1 MKNLLMLFQRLGLRT
16 NLLLGFGVTT
26 VLALALGVNA
36 LHNLSLLNEQTRR
49 LYEEDMLGMQNLAHA
64 SAALHQMGKSIRQL
78 ALEDTP
84 ADRAVVREQIAAAE
98 AALRHELEEVRDRL
112 KRADNR
118 QRLADFMALF
128 EQYREAIRTA
138 STLIEG
144 EPLMQSRASLYLS
157 GGEFSNALD
166 RADEKLA
173 EIEARKLENGR
184 ESVQTAHHVYDET
197 RAVTLALLGLGLLA
211 CVLLGMLVAHAIK
224 QPTDNLRA
232 ALSDLASGKL
242 ETEVPHVEFRNEI
255 GELARSVGV
264 LQKAAQDME
273 TRRWV
278 KTQVSELG
286 ALLQQLPTFT
296 DLGQKFLSRVAPLL
310 GAGHGVFY
318 IFDQQD
324 RQLRLLASYGY
335 RERKQLNQHFA
346 LGEGLVGQCAMER
359 VPITLSDPPAD
370 YVRIASGLGE
380 ATPRWLATWPI
391 LLQDNLLGVV
401 ELAAFH
407 PFGQKEQTLIEEL
420 LPLVAVS
427 IEMLEKSLETQRL
440 LYATQE
446 QASRMEAQA
455 AKLEEQQVEM
465 EAQQVE
471 MRTTEAWYRS
481 IVESAP
487 EGMMVTDE
495 HGVITL
501 CNPRMEAIFGYEA
514 GGLVG
519 LNVETL
525 VPEDARGRHS
535 MLRAEFTNAERTRA
549 MSSSASLA
557 GKRKDGS
564 LVPVEISLAVLPSLS
579 GHGRSVCVA
588 CRDITERKRNEARI
602 AESERQVM
610 FMLQSSPVAV
620 RVSDLQTGLIKF
632 ANQAY
637 ADMFRLPLEGLVGAI
652 PADQPANDA
661 AMAGTRARLAT
672 GERIVN
678 ESLQLR
684 TRDGRDLSLL
694 ASYLDIRYGGEQC
707 LLGWF
712 FDVTE
717 LQHAKDMADEASQ
730 MKSDFLA
737 NMSHEIRTP
746 MNAIIGMSHLA
757 LKTELT
763 PRQRDYLLK
772 IQASGQ
778 HLLGIIN
785 DILDFS
791 KIEAGKL
798 TIEETDFDRDPVL
811 ENVANLLVEKTSAKG
826 LELVFDIDPAVP
838 RRLRGDPLRLG
849 QILINYANNAVKF
862 TERGEVVV
870 SARVA
875 EETASD
881 VLLRFEVRD
890 TGIGISPDQ
899 CSRLFQSF
907 QQADSSTSRKYG
919 GTGLGLAISRQLA
932 SLMGGEVGVESEPGK
947 GSLFWFT
954 ARLGRSRDDRESL
967 LPCPDLRHRR
977 ALVVDD
983 NDVARHVMEDLL
995 RAMTFEVEQ
1004 SPEGASAVERVREAA
1019 AAGRPFDIAFL
1030 DWQMPGMDGFEAA
1043 RRIRALGLA
1052 TPPHLIMVTSY
1063 GREEVLRRAEEV
1075 GLEDVLVKPVNP
1087 SVLFDSSMRALGGR
1101 PSVGPVV
1108 GTDPAPLAELLA
1120 GLKGARVLLAEDN
1133 DLNQEVAV
1141 ELLHEVGVEVELAN
1155 NGAEALEK
1163 VAAGE
1168 FDLVLMDMQMPV
1180 MDGVTAAREILKTP
1194 RGRTLPIVAM
1204 TANAMAQDRQRC
1216 LEAGMVDHVAKPIEP
1231 DLLFQALLKW
1241 IKPRPGLGA
1250 PEASGPPPAAG
1261 VPVPSLPLVEGLDAE
1276 LGLRRMLGKLP
1287 LYLKSLQ
1294 RYCAAH
1300 AGTARELRE
1309 ALDRGDRETAVRVA
1323 HTARSV
1329 NGNIGATRLQALA
1342 ATLEQK
1348 LAGGV
1353 PAAELEP
1360 ELSAFEAGQA
1370 SLLQG
1375 LARNLAPA
1383 AGAAV
1388 DTALDVDRARRV
1400 LPRLAQLLREMDGA
1414 ANDLAQAE
1422 EDLLRALLG
1431 VETYRRFDGALQQ
1444 FAFDRALASLAQ
1456 GAGSLG
1462 LALE

>member
-1 MKNLLMLFQRLGLRT
+1 MNYLRSVFERLPLRA
-16 NLLLGFGVTT
+16 NLLLGFGVTLLLT
-26 VLALALGVNA
+26 LVLGANA
-36 LHNLSLLNEQTRR
+36 VRSLSVLNEQTQR
-49 LYEEDMLGMQNLAHA
+49 LYEEDMLGMQNLARA
-64 SAALHQMGKSIRQL
+64 SAALNKMGRFARQM
-78 ALEDTP
+78 ALEDST
-84 ADRAVVREQIAAAE
+84 ADRALAREEINAAE
-98 AALRHELEEVRDRL
+98 AELRRELADVGGRL
-112 KRADNR
+112 KRSDNR
-118 QRLADFMALF
+118 QRLADFLRLL
-128 EQYREAIRTA
+128 EQYRAVIDRGVALVEQDPAAQTA
-138 STLIEG
+138 SGRFLTGDEFK
-144 EPLMQSRASLYLS
+144 RALEL
-157 GGEFSNALD
+157 
-166 RADEKLA
+166 ADTKLA
-173 EIEARKLENGR
+173 EIQARKIENGK
-184 ESVQTAHHVYDET
+184 ESAELAHDMYEET
-197 RAVTLALLGLGLLA
+197 RNITLLLVGTGLLA
-211 CVLLGMLVAHAIK
+211 CVLLGMLIASAIK
-224 QPTDNLRA
+224 RPSDRLRS
-232 ALSDLASGKL
+232 ALSDLAEGQL
-242 ETEVPHVEFRNEI
+242 EISIPHTDYQNEI

-264 LQKAAQDME
+264 LQKTAQEME
-273 TRRWV
+273 TQRWV

-286 ALLQQLPTFT
+286 AQLQQMPSFT
-296 DLGQKFLSRVAPLL
+296 ELGQKFLSRVAPLL
-310 GAGHGVFY
+310 GVGHGVFY
-318 IFDQQD
+318 IFDQHE

-359 VPITLSDPPAD
+359 VPITLREPPAD
-370 YVRIASGLGE
+370 YVRISSGLGE
-380 ATPRWLATWPI
+380 APPRCLATWPI

-407 PFGQKEQTLIEEL
+407 PFGKRELLLIDEL
-420 LPLVAVS
+420 LPLVAVGL
-427 IEMLEKSLETQRL
+427 EMLERSLETQRL
-440 LYATQE
+440 LHATQE

-495 HGVITL
+495 NGTISL
-501 CNPRMEAIFGYEA
+501 CNPRMEAIFGYEP
-514 GGLVG
+514 GELVG
-519 LNVETL
+519 ANVETL
-525 VPEDARGRHS
+525 VPDHIHGSHA
-535 MLRAEFTNAERTRA
+535 MLRSEFTNAERTRA
-549 MSSSASLA
+549 MNSSANLE

-564 LVPVEISLAVLPSLS
+564 LVPVEISLAVLPNLS

-620 RVSDLQTGLIKF
+620 RVVDQATGRIRF
-632 ANQAY
+632 ANQAH
-637 ADMFRLPLEGLVGAI
+637 AAMFRVPDGLAGPD
-652 PADQPANDA
+652 PASQYGDIGEA
-661 AMAGTRARLAT
+661 TRIQSRLRA

-684 TRDGRDLSLL
+684 TGDGRELAVL
-694 ASYLDIRYGGEQC
+694 ASYLEIQYGGEPC
-707 LLGWF
+707 TLGWF

-717 LQHAKDMADEASQ
+717 LQHAKEMADEASQ

-763 PRQRDYLLK
+763 PRQRDYVHK

-798 TIEETDFDRDPVL
+798 AIEETDFDRDPVL
-811 ENVANLLVEKTSAKG
+811 ENVANLLVEKTAAKG

-870 SARVA
+870 SARVV
-875 EETASD
+875 EQTASE

-890 TGIGISPDQ
+890 TGIGISKEQ
-899 CSRLFQSF
+899 CTRLFQSF
-907 QQADSSTSRKYG
+907 QQADTSTSRRYG

-932 SLMGGEVGVESEPGK
+932 TLMGGEVGVESELGK
-947 GSLFWFT
+947 GSTFWFT
-954 ARLGRSRDDRESL
+954 ARLGRGRDDSESL
-967 LPCPDLRHRR
+967 LPRADLRHRR

-995 RAMTFEVEQ
+995 KGMTFDVEQ
-1004 SPEGASAVERVREAA
+1004 VADGMSAIERVAAAA
-1019 AAGRPFDIAFL
+1019 AAGCPFELVFL
-1030 DWQMPGMDGFEAA
+1030 DWQMPGMDGFQAA
-1043 RRIRALGLA
+1043 RGIRALGLA

-1063 GREEVLRRAEEV
+1063 GRDEVLRQAASE

-1087 SVLFDSSMRALGGR
+1087 TTLFQSSMRALGGR
-1101 PSVGPVV
+1101 PSAGP
-1108 GTDPAPLAELLA
+1108 GETAEPAPVAAQLA

-1133 DLNQEVAV
+1133 ELNQEVAV

-1155 NGAEALEK
+1155 NGAEA
-1163 VAAGE
+1163 VAKAAAQD

-1180 MDGVTAAREILKTP
+1180 MDGVTAAREILGTT
-1194 RGRTLPIVAM
+1194 RGRALPIVAM

-1231 DLLFQALLKW
+1231 DLLFGALLKW
-1241 IKPRPGLGA
+1241 IKTKPGA
-1250 PEASGPPPAAG
+1250 HIPGPAVYPPAAAG
-1261 VPVPSLPLVEGLDAE
+1261 VAGPSLPLVDGLDAE

-1287 LYLKSLQ
+1287 LYLKTLQ
-1294 RYCAAH
+1294 RYREAH
-1300 AGTARELRE
+1300 AGTARQLRE
-1309 ALDRGDRETAVRVA
+1309 ALAHGDRDTAVRVA

-1329 NGNIGATRLQALA
+1329 NGNIGATRLQVLA
-1342 ATLEQK
+1342 GVLEQK

-1353 PAAELEP
+1353 PAAELETD
-1360 ELSAFEAGQA
+1360 LADFEAGQEA
-1370 SLLQG
+1370 LLRG
-1375 LARNLAPA
+1375 LAANLSVGKEAGNEVAP
-1383 AGAAV
+1383 
-1388 DTALDVDRARRV
+1388 DVDRAHKV
-1400 LPRLAQLLREMDGA
+1400 LPRLARLLQDMDGA

-1422 EDLLRALLG
+1422 APLLRAVLG
-1431 VETYRRFDGALQQ
+1431 VEGHRQFDTALQQ
-1444 FAFDRALASLAQ
+1444 FDFDRALTTLLRDAARHGILLQ
-1456 GAGSLG
+1456 
-1462 LALE
+1462 